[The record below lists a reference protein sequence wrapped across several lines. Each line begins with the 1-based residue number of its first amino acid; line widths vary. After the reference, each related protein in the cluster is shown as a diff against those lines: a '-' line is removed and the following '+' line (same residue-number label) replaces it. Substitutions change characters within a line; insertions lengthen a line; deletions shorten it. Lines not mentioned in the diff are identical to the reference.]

1 MNAKLDVTTL
11 PVFPLT
17 SDLFCDVRAAAE
29 VGATFHDQYN
39 GGAPFPHIC
48 LDNFLSPDILY
59 SVLQDLSS
67 MPAPEASHDR
77 AQERLKSSYN
87 PEELPEITRN
97 LFRFFNSRPFLSFL
111 SSLTGIKGLIP
122 DPMFLGGGIHQVKNG
137 GHLDIHA
144 DFNLHKPM
152 KVQRRINVLI
162 YLNEGWQ
169 PEYGGQFEIWDNDMK
184 QCMSSFVPLFNRCV
198 VFNTTSTSL
207 HGNPNPV
214 NHPHHIAR
222 RSIAL
227 YYYTA
232 TWDGTEREHTTQF
245 KARRGTADKV
255 DWMIKRRELI
265 NDVMPPISLRAYH
278 KLMRVLR
285 RKRV

>member
-1 MNAKLDVTTL
+1 MNARLDLSAV

-17 SDLFCDVRAAAE
+17 KELACDAREAAE
-29 VGATFHDQYN
+29 IGASFREQYDA
-39 GGAPFPHIC
+39 GVPFPHIC
-48 LDNFLSPDILY
+48 LDNFLNPDILH
-59 SVLQDLSS
+59 SVLKDISV
-67 MPAPEASHDR
+67 MPKPDASHDR

-87 PEELPEITRN
+87 PEELPEKTRN

-111 SSLTGIKGLIP
+111 SGLTGIKGLIP
-122 DPMFLGGGIHQVKNG
+122 DPMFLGGGVHEVKNG

-152 KVQRRINVLI
+152 KTQRRINVLI
-162 YLNEGWQ
+162 YLNEDWQ
-169 PEYGGQFEIWDNDMK
+169 PEYGGQFEIWDNNMEK
-184 QCMSSFVPLFNRCV
+184 CMSSFVPIFNRCV
-198 VFNTTSTSL
+198 VFNTTSNSF

-214 NHPHHIAR
+214 NHPLDIAR

-245 KARRGTADKV
+245 KARPGTADKV
-255 DWMIKRRELI
+255 DWEIRKEELI
-265 NDVMPPISLRAYH
+265 NDFLPPITIRAFK
-278 KLMRVLR
+278 KLVRVLR
-285 RKRV
+285 AQKA

>member
-1 MNAKLDVTTL
+1 M

-17 SDLFCDVRAAAE
+17 EDFFCDAKKVANI
-29 VGATFHDQYN
+29 GASFREQYDA
-39 GGAPFPHIC
+39 GAPFPHIC
-48 LDNFLSPDILY
+48 LDNFLNPQILH
-59 SVLQDLSS
+59 SVLRDLSV
-67 MPAPEASHDR
+67 MPTPEASHDR
-77 AQERLKSSYN
+77 AQERLKSSFN
-87 PEELPEITRN
+87 PEELPEQTRN

-111 SSLTGIKGLIP
+111 SNLTGIKGLIP
-122 DPMFLGGGIHQVKNG
+122 DPMFLGGGVHEVKNG

-169 PEYGGQFEIWDNDMK
+169 PEYGGQFEIWDNNMEK
-184 QCMSSFVPLFNRCV
+184 CLSSFVPHFNRCV
-198 VFNTTSTSL
+198 VFNTTSTSF

-214 NHPHHIAR
+214 NHPLQVAR

-232 TWDGTEREHTTQF
+232 TWDGSQREHTTQF
-245 KARRGTADKV
+245 QVRPGTADKV
-255 DWMIKRRELI
+255 DWAVKTRELI
-265 NDVMPPISLRAYH
+265 GDFLPPIASRAVKKMLNRGH
-278 KLMRVLR
+278 
-285 RKRV
+285 

>member
-1 MNAKLDVTTL
+1 MNARIDINAL

-17 SDLFCDVRAAAE
+17 ETFFCDAKEASE
-29 VGATFHDQYN
+29 LGASFHTQYN
-39 GGAPFPHIC
+39 SGTPYPYIC
-48 LDNFLSPDILY
+48 LDNFLNRSILH
-59 SVLQDLSS
+59 SVLKDLSIV
-67 MPAPEASHDR
+67 PKQEASYDR
-77 AQERLKSSYN
+77 PQERLKSSVN
-87 PEELPEITRN
+87 PEELPENTRN

-111 SSLTGIKGLIP
+111 SSMTGIKGLIP
-122 DPMFLGGGIHQVKNG
+122 DPMFLGGGIHEVKNG

-162 YLNEGWQ
+162 YLNEDWQ
-169 PEYGGQFEIWDNDMK
+169 DEYGGQFEIWDNEM
-184 QCMSSFVPLFNRCV
+184 QNCLRSFAPIFNRCV

-214 NHPHHIAR
+214 KHPQGIAR

-232 TWDGTEREHTTQF
+232 TWDGTQREHTTQF
-245 KARRGTADKV
+245 KARPGTNDKV
-255 DWMIKRRELI
+255 DWTIKKEELI
-265 NDVMPPISLRAYH
+265 NDLFPPIVIRATK
-278 KLMRVLR
+278 KLIKLTRGAS
-285 RKRV
+285 